1 MFPDIQGRGESPALS
16 CPRLPPPRSI
26 LRMGTKKNRN
36 TAKKQSVSAASGP
49 RRKDSSVLGASL
61 SCTVPLGHGSHLQ
74 DSWLDLL
81 PDSGCPILLQRV
93 SCPLSV
99 LHSHCTDWRGA
110 CALGI
115 EKSFR
120 GLRFCKGS
128 NHMVNPS
135 MASSV
140 KLQCPS
146 RKISEILSEPLC
158 YPNSK
163 RHSGGKKTCH
173 PS

>member
-1 MFPDIQGRGESPALS
+1 METHPFLGLCKLQLRSVPSDLHGTHPGLDEPASEDEQVSEESDEQMFPDIQGRGESPALS

-74 DSWLDLL
+74 DSWLDLP

-99 LHSHCTDWRGA
+99 LHSHCTDWRGPA
-110 CALGI
+110 
-115 EKSFR
+115 
-120 GLRFCKGS
+120 
-128 NHMVNPS
+128 PS
-135 MASSV
+135 
-140 KLQCPS
+140 
-146 RKISEILSEPLC
+146 
-158 YPNSK
+158 
-163 RHSGGKKTCH
+163 G
-173 PS
+173 